1 MLRSPGCQDHAV
13 LAWGAQHLQGGCPC
27 QQQLS
32 AQFGHLRAVTSL
44 GEVPPSCLQLT
55 SSRPLK
61 CFSSFWSPAAC
72 PFSSQC
78 PSPPR
83 GGMLNQR
90 LPSSRAP
97 LLQGTS
103 STFPPT
109 SGSTC

>member
-1 MLRSPGCQDHAV
+1 M
-13 LAWGAQHLQGGCPC
+13 LAWGAQHLQGGCPR

-72 PFSSQC
+72 PFSVPK
-78 PSPPR
+78 PSPRWDAEPA
-83 GGMLNQR
+83 
-90 LPSSRAP
+90 PP
-97 LLQGTS
+97 LLPC
-103 STFPPT
+103 STATGNIQHLSPNLWQHLLMISFPNKLP
-109 SGSTC
+109 